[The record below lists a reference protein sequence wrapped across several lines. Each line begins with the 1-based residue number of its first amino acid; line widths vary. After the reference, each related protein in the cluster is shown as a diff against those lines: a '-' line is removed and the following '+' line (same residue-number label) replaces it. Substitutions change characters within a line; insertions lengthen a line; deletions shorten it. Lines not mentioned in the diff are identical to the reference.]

1 METNYVTDEVR
12 KLIGREAEVTAWDP
26 VERGAVRRFVQAIM
40 DPDPVYWSDELAE
53 DTRYG
58 GVVAPPFYPMYGFR
72 FPPDQPDALAPAA
85 DDPDFHGGTF
95 LPRFGLPDV
104 PGPERRLNGG
114 NEIEFF
120 ALAKPG
126 DRLTAKSRIEDV
138 FQKQGRQG
146 PMVFVRMHIAIYN
159 QDGQLLLL
167 NRQTSIRR

>member
-1 METNYVTDEVR
+1 
-12 KLIGREAEVTAWDP
+12 
-26 VERGAVRRFVQAIM
+26 
-40 DPDPVYWSDELAE
+40 
-53 DTRYG
+53 
-58 GVVAPPFYPMYGFR
+58 VVAPPFYPMYGFR
-72 FPPDQPDALAPAA
+72 FQPDRPDALAPAA
-85 DDPDFHGGTF
+85 TDPDFHGGTF

-114 NEIEFF
+114 NEIEFY
-120 ALAKPG
+120 ALARPG

-146 PMVFVRMHIAIYN
+146 PMVFVNMHIAIYN

>member
-1 METNYVTDEVR
+1 MDQTYVTDEIR
-12 KLIGREAEVTAWDP
+12 KLIGVEAEVTAWDP

-40 DPDPVYWSDELAE
+40 DPDPVYWSDEMA
-53 DTRYG
+53 DRTRYRG
-58 GVVAPPFYPMYGFR
+58 IVAPPFYPMYGFR
-72 FPPDQPDALAPAA
+72 FPPDQPDALAPT
-85 DDPDFHGGTF
+85 DTDPHFHGGTF

-114 NEIEFF
+114 NEIEFYG
-120 ALAKPG
+120 LAKLG

-146 PMVFVRMHIAIYN
+146 PMVFVRIHIAIYN